1 MQADRKAC
9 ATNTGSKPKIY
20 INAGAISN
28 AFGISDSTE
37 NAQKMQCFKCN
48 PPLHKP
54 PGAMKLCPNCEA
66 EAEQTAIAFFD
77 NFRRHRT
84 VYKLNRYC
92 FSCSEWK
99 TEAMMSK
106 QLQICRIC
114 ADKLKS
120 KGATAQNNFIA
131 HALNN
136 FHKKLKGVTNE
147 QNRF

>member
-66 EAEQTAIAFFD
+66 EAEQMAITFFD
-77 NFRRHRT
+77 NFRYHHK
-84 VYKLNRYC
+84 VIKLDRYC
-92 FSCSEWK
+92 FACSSPK
-99 TEAMMSK
+99 SEALTSEQFRSLLITGARDVK
-106 QLQICRIC
+106 QVNKFTRT
-114 ADKLKS
+114 K
-120 KGATAQNNFIA
+120 
-131 HALNN
+131 
-136 FHKKLKGVTNE
+136 VTCKILIIGL
-147 QNRF
+147 R

>member
-1 MQADRKAC
+1 MNEQNKRS
-9 ATNTGSKPKIY
+9 ATNAPSKPKIY
-20 INAGAISN
+20 INAGADN
-28 AFGISDSTE
+28 KCFGISDSTE
-37 NAQKMQCFKCN
+37 TAQKMQCFKCN

-66 EAEQTAIAFFD
+66 EAEQTAITFFD
-77 NFRRHRT
+77 NFRYHHK
-84 VYKLNRYC
+84 VIKLDRYC
-92 FSCSEWK
+92 FACSSPK
-99 TEAMMSK
+99 SEAMMSN